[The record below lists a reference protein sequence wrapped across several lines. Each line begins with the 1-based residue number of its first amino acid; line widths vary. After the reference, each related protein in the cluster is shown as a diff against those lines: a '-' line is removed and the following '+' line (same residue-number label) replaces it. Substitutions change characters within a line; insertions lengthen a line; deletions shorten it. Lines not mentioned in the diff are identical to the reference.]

1 MVSVGNNSFKISMIL
16 KSNLGISLSEA
27 KVLMDCSPIEI
38 LKNASRDDYSE
49 LYEKLTSNGAK
60 VDIIEM

>member
-1 MVSVGNNSFKISMIL
+1 MIL